1 MSHSLVSL
9 GTGGSNLPARVE
21 RQVAREVALAHARG
35 SVMAAREVAK
45 IEAITEITE
54 EALFSGSEV
63 AAVTNMLV
71 QKTPYAQDELSYIAH
86 AGITAMADVVLRTG
100 RSLK

>member
-1 MSHSLVSL
+1 MSNSLAPL
-9 GTGGSNLPARVE
+9 GTGASFLPSRVE
-21 RQVAREVALAHARG
+21 RQVSREVALAHARG

-54 EALFSGSEV
+54 EALFNGSEV
-63 AAVTNMLV
+63 AAVTNMLIER
-71 QKTPYAQDELSYIAH
+71 TPYAQEELSYIAH
-86 AGITAMADVVLRTG
+86 AGIAALADVVLRTG